1 MRDIAPVL
9 MGTSEAI
16 RRLRHAV
23 AVAGSFDARVLIT
36 GDTGTGKE
44 VVAQLVH
51 AHSARAGQQLMAVN
65 CARIPESRLESELF
79 GHERGSVTGAERA
92 SSHDLTRQGHSIPSE
107 SRVAPHGGEPRG
119 AGAAV
124 PNGPA
129 RVHVDDQARA
139 ELRSSGRHRIAL

>member
-92 SSHDLTRQGHSIPSE
+92 SSHDLTRQGIRSLL
-107 SRVAPHGGEPRG
+107 SRGLHHTEGNHAALARLFRMDPRAYTWMIKLVQNYDRQVAT
-119 AGAAV
+119 
-124 PNGPA
+124 
-129 RVHVDDQARA
+129 
-139 ELRSSGRHRIAL
+139 ELR